1 MRPIA
6 GPVLA
11 LTQVATS
18 YLASGFQALPGGT
31 GVLTPLLWVSPSSLG
46 HLHTSPTV
54 SAAPLGTREAPRGRE
69 VVRGSS
75 SRVYLLSPHQSP
87 ASARGGGA
95 SALKWRRGQWCR
107 CPSHILSETPTDSDR
122 ARLDLH
128 LQLSGSREHPAAAWG
143 GPAARTPRSSC
154 RVGPRGTTPAPW
166 PLGRPALPP
175 ALPCTPE
182 TPGGL
187 G

>member
-54 SAAPLGTREAPRGRE
+54 SAAPLGTWEAPRGRE

-75 SRVYLLSPHQSP
+75 SRVYLPSPPHQSL
-87 ASARGGGA
+87 ASARGRGGLC
-95 SALKWRRGQWCR
+95 SKV
-107 CPSHILSETPTDSDR
+107 E
-122 ARLDLH
+122 ARPVVSMPLPH
-128 LQLSGSREHPAAAWG
+128 
-143 GPAARTPRSSC
+143 
-154 RVGPRGTTPAPW
+154 
-166 PLGRPALPP
+166 PLGDPDRLRPCAP
-175 ALPCTPE
+175 
-182 TPGGL
+182 
-187 G
+187 